1 MLIRTDEHAD
11 IATPTGPMR
20 VHLAR
25 PAGPGRFAA
34 IALYSEIYQIT
45 DPIRRLA
52 AQLAGEGFI
61 VAMPEVYHEH
71 EAAGS
76 VLAYDTPGTERGNA
90 LKFAKPAAGHD
101 SDASALFDWLAAH
114 PACTGALGTF
124 GVCLGGHL
132 ALRAALDARV
142 GAAVCFYPTDLH
154 SRTLGRDAGGD
165 DTMARIGE
173 LRGEAM
179 LVFGR
184 QDPHVPF
191 DGRSAIRARLEEA
204 GRSFTWFEV
213 NAQHA
218 FLRDG
223 APRFDAMLARLS
235 MGWALAHFSRWLTP
249 PQATAAAPGASPEA
263 G

>member
-1 MLIRTDEHAD
+1 MLIRTDEQAD
-11 IATPTGPMR
+11 IGTPTGQMR

-25 PAGPGRFAA
+25 PTEEGRFAA
-34 IALYSEIYQIT
+34 IVLYSEIYQIT

-52 AQLAGEGFI
+52 AQLAGEGFL

-71 EAAGS
+71 EPPGT

-90 LKFAKPAAGHD
+90 LKFVKPATAHD
-101 SDASALFDWLAAH
+101 TDARALFDWLEAH
-114 PACTGALGTF
+114 PACSGALGTF

-132 ALRAALDARV
+132 ALRASLDPRV
-142 GAAVCFYPTDLH
+142 RAAVCFYPTDLH
-154 SRTLGRDAGGD
+154 TRTLGRDAGGD
-165 DTMARIGE
+165 DTMARIDE

-191 DGRSAIRARLEEA
+191 A
-204 GRSFTWFEV
+204 GRSTIRERLEQAGGSYTWFEV

-223 APRFDAMLARLS
+223 APRFDAALARLS

-249 PQATAAAPGASPEA
+249 PR
-263 G
+263 